1 MTTHHHPP
9 AEPHAAPAT
18 AGEHGAG
25 EVGYPHGAGE
35 VGHAPGGRV
44 HGAANVEHAHGQ
56 PTDADAV
63 VADVDGVTLRLGAV
77 EEVLARMRR
86 GPAAALLPADGGA
99 EGRQLR
105 RWLVQLRTVE
115 MLVERTAAERGI
127 TVTAAHRA
135 PWRPSATA
143 ALELGS
149 VPVAVLVA
157 SPVARAVY
165 EWVTAAVEP
174 PSASRVPA
182 RSEPEERR
190 VRLVPAAGGPPQHL
204 GWVRPDRY
212 AGPLGAAIA
221 AATPGEPY
229 GPVDVAGA
237 VHTILVEAVRAGGD
251 ATDPAA
257 ELRDAARR
265 HAFVDWLERERRAR
279 VRLRPGFEHPADP
292 RQPDNTHRH

>member
-1 MTTHHHPP
+1 MNAHP
-9 AEPHAAPAT
+9 APA
-18 AGEHGAG
+18 GHDRVRVPG
-25 EVGYPHGAGE
+25 P
-35 VGHAPGGRV
+35 GHAPP
-44 HGAANVEHAHGQ
+44 HAHGPAPEHRADHGHGQ
-56 PTDADAV
+56 PDDPDTV
-63 VADVDGVTLRLGAV
+63 VADVDGTPLRLGAV
-77 EEVLARMRR
+77 EELLARMRR

-115 MLVERTAAERGI
+115 MLVERTAADQAI
-127 TVTAAHRA
+127 TVTDRHRA

-143 ALELGS
+143 AVELGS

-165 EWVTAAVEP
+165 DRVTATAQ
-174 PSASRVPA
+174 PSAAQLAAYPSPA
-182 RSEPEERR
+182 EPEQRR
-190 VRLVPAAGGPPQHL
+190 VRLLPAAGGPPQDL
-204 GWVRPDRY
+204 GWVRPDLY
-212 AGPLGAAIA
+212 TGPLGAAIL

-237 VHTILVEAVRAGGD
+237 PHTVLVEEVRAGG
-251 ATDPAA
+251 ARTDPAA

-265 HAFVDWLERERRAR
+265 NAFVDWLERERQAR

>member
-1 MTTHHHPP
+1 M
-9 AEPHAAPAT
+9 
-18 AGEHGAG
+18 GVHGAG
-25 EVGYPHGAGE
+25 GT
-35 VGHAPGGRV
+35 GHAPGGHPHAGRRAV
-44 HGAANVEHAHGQ
+44 TADPGELVGGGPVLDAGAAEVGHTHGQ
-56 PTDADAV
+56 PTDPDAV
-63 VADVDGVTLRLGAV
+63 VADVDGAPLRLGAV

-127 TVTAAHRA
+127 TVTDAHRA

-165 EWVTAAVEP
+165 DRVTATVEP
-174 PSASRVPA
+174 PCARRVPA
-182 RSEPEERR
+182 RTGPEERR
-190 VRLVPAAGGPPQHL
+190 VRLVPAGGPPQHL

-221 AATPGEPY
+221 AATPGDAY

-237 VHTILVEAVRAGGD
+237 PHTVLVEAVRAGSDG
-251 ATDPAA
+251 TDPAA
-257 ELRDAARR
+257 ELHDAARR